1 MRGAGQRRTRPRIRG
16 GGLKIDWMARQ
27 LRLEAE
33 DADAKAR
40 WEAEEADAKARR
52 EAEAAGLQT
61 STDSQA
67 APPPPPDAAEAAFD
81 REVHDLS
88 PFLRIWLC
96 ATLRTATPL
105 LLTDGSVDSGNDRL
119 LEARRARNAAGR
131 GLRLLRGH
139 PELCQHIWSFVA
151 KPKTV
156 LGAAARDRIGSARIA
171 ALQDEWAGGLTLTR
185 LTTVVEDG
193 PPADWDMI
201 DSCEDTAE
209 GKVFEGI
216 DEYGDFMLSG
226 LRTATSKSQEVNA
239 EWTHADGSKLSVKY
253 SYDESV
259 IWRFVGWPTGMMRR
273 CLGPKMSRVE
283 HWAYEW
289 EPDDTD
295 YWGCGSLQAVCVI
308 QYLTNDPETS
318 RDIELVW
325 RQASNDS
332 ETFEVESN
340 EEVQGDWVA
349 KCLALSCAACG
360 FLKEINCDSDSDQAD
375 EILDNVDEV
384 LKRMEQVPG
393 VPDRIHGQAF
403 AETFPKPDLRPTR
416 RLREALFDAEGQ
428 VDVDEARAK
437 KLARDARIAA
447 ARNE

>member
-1 MRGAGQRRTRPRIRG
+1 MRGAGQRRARPRIRG

-171 ALQDEWAGGLTLTR
+171 ALQDEWAEGLTLTR

-201 DSCEDTAE
+201 ASCEDTPE

-226 LRTATSKSQEVNA
+226 LRTETSKSQEVNA
-239 EWTHADGSKLSVKY
+239 EWTHADGSKLSVMY
-253 SYDESV
+253 RYDESV
-259 IWRFVGWPTGMMRR
+259 IWRYVGWPTGNMVDYGES
-273 CLGPKMSRVE
+273 GPSDVE
-283 HWAYEW
+283 DWAYEW

-295 YWGCGSLQAVCVI
+295 YWGCGSCQAACVI
-308 QYLTNDPETS
+308 QYLTDDPETS

-325 RQASNDS
+325 RQASNES

-340 EEVQGDWVA
+340 EEVQGDWAA
-349 KCLALSCAACG
+349 KCVALSCAACG
-360 FLKEINCDSDSDQAD
+360 FLKELDCEPDSDQGG

-384 LKRMEQVPG
+384 LARMKLVPG
-393 VPDRIHGQAF
+393 VPDRIHGQPF
-403 AETFPKPDLRPTR
+403 DETFPKPDLRPTR
-416 RLREALFDAEGQ
+416 RLRRALFEAEGQ
-428 VDVDEARAK
+428 VDATEARAK
-437 KLARDARIAA
+437 KLARDARVAA